1 MKAFRRLVKV
11 HEAVSMLLES
21 FKGLEPPSVDVPLT
35 LSYGRIASRDIVAP
49 IDVPH
54 FNRSAVDGYALKAE
68 LTFGASRDSPKRFK
82 VLSNLDEVGQAQD
95 PLIAIKVATGQ
106 FVPEGFDAVVMS
118 EVAPEVDG
126 FIEVSEPIPP
136 LRNVSVKGED
146 VKEGTVI
153 VEKGTVIGPQQM
165 GIMASC
171 GLTKA
176 PVYRKIRVLIVSS
189 GEEVK
194 RPGEALKNHEIY
206 DSSSF
211 IVYGLV
217 KKYFSQPFIY
227 PKSPIPSSS
236 EEVLEALHYGLK
248 GFDVVIFIGGTSVG
262 SRDIIPQVLS
272 SEGELLFHGVAMK
285 PGKPT
290 AALKIHGKPVFC
302 LPGPP
307 VSCFFSF
314 IEIVGPLIERMYSL
328 KESVRCKLRARLKR
342 NVPGEVGSRVYV
354 RVILRRSRDGLEAE
368 PIATGGSSVISS
380 ICRAQGYIVVPED
393 VDSLSEGEEVDVYP
407 LVI

>member
-1 MKAFRRLVKV
+1 MRTFRRLVKV
-11 HEAVSMLLES
+11 DEAISVLLES
-21 FKGLEPPSVDVPLT
+21 FKDLEPPSVNVPLT
-35 LSYGRIASRDIVAP
+35 LSYGRVTSCDVIAP

-68 LTFGASRDSPKRFK
+68 LTFNASRDNPKRFK
-82 VLSNLDEVGQAQD
+82 VLESLNEIGQVQD
-95 PLIAIKVATGQ
+95 HSIVIKVATGQ
-106 FVPEGFDAVVMS
+106 FIPEGFDAVVMS
-118 EVAPEVDG
+118 EVAPEVNG

-146 VKEGTVI
+146 VKRGTII
-153 VEKGTVIGPQQM
+153 VEKGTIIGPQHM

-171 GLTKA
+171 GLTKVPA
-176 PVYRKIRVLIVSS
+176 YRRIRILIVSS

-194 RPGEALKNHEIY
+194 RPGETLKGYEIY

-211 IVYGLV
+211 IVYGLA
-217 KKYFSQPFIY
+217 KRFLSQPFIY
-227 PKSPIPSSS
+227 PKSPISSA
-236 EEVLEALHYGLK
+236 EEVLEALHYGLR
-248 GFDVVIFIGGTSVG
+248 GFDMVIFIGGTSVG
-262 SRDIIPQVLS
+262 PRDIIPQVLS
-272 SEGELLFHGVAMK
+272 KEGELLFHGVAMK

-290 AALKIHGKPVFC
+290 AALKIRGKPVFC

-314 IEIVGPLIERMYSL
+314 IEIVAPLIEHMYGL
-328 KESVRCKLRARLKR
+328 KRSIKCKLRARLRR

-354 RVILRRSRDGLEAE
+354 RVSLRESGDGLEAE

-380 ICRAQGYIVVPED
+380 ICKAQGYVVIPED
-393 VDSLSEGEEVDVYP
+393 VDSLSEGEEVDVHL